1 MIQRGMNIGGR
12 VPLALSVVGILIA
25 AASFIAYVLSPSN
38 ILTYSFVAGMAIL
51 AVGYAIAFMGH
62 RGTIARYKEAA
73 EEEEQSGLIVS
84 LDSTYVPCDNPA
96 TITDL
101 REERRCPASTR
112 TSSTCSS
119 TRPTCTGGT
128 TTSARWT

>member
-1 MIQRGMNIGGR
+1 MKIGGP
-12 VPLALSVVGILIA
+12 VPLALSIVGILVA

-38 ILTYSFVAGMAIL
+38 VLTYSFVAGMALI
-51 AVGYAIAFMGH
+51 AIGYAMAFVGH
-62 RGTIARYKEAA
+62 RSTVARYNEAA

-84 LDSTYVPCDNPA
+84 LDSAYVPYDNPA
-96 TITDL
+96 DITDL

-112 TSSTCSS
+112 TSCTCSS

-128 TTSARWT
+128 TTCARWT